1 MSEVGSDRRCG
12 GKWVQRGQQGPDCAG
27 PGYVFMLPAPDPG
40 GPSHTARGGVDVLKT
55 MDRTELESQDNT
67 A

>member
-1 MSEVGSDRRCG
+1 MGSERSAGAS
-12 GKWVQRGQQGPDCAG
+12 DCAG

-40 GPSHTARGGVDVLKT
+40 CPSHTARGGVDILKT
-55 MDRTELESQDNT
+55 VGRTELESQDST